1 MSPYGRSAP
10 FQGPWQGK
18 GSSGGGLSQGK
29 VQGAVLEVLQSWGCA
44 VLGAWSSS
52 GITRELLRALP
63 SWCSIPGWAGMLG
76 AADSS
81 FSFLPP
87 SLLSLCRQRLLLV
100 LFQCFLLELFEVFWD
115 VCSCQLIDRL
125 GYQMRKQ
132 NRLLCRFL
140 VSY

>member
-10 FQGPWQGK
+10 FQGPWQRK

-44 VLGAWSSS
+44 VLGAWSSL
-52 GITRELLRALP
+52 GITTELLRALP

-87 SLLSLCRQRLLLV
+87 SLPPLAVQAAAAVGAVPVLSAGIV
-100 LFQCFLLELFEVFWD
+100 
-115 VCSCQLIDRL
+115 
-125 GYQMRKQ
+125 
-132 NRLLCRFL
+132 
-140 VSY
+140 

>member
-1 MSPYGRSAP
+1 MDNESSWQICSFPRAVAEKGELGGR
-10 FQGPWQGK
+10 FELG
-18 GSSGGGLSQGK
+18 
-29 VQGAVLEVLQSWGCA
+29 VVLEVLQSWSWGCA
-44 VLGAWSSS
+44 VLGAWSSL
-52 GITRELLRALP
+52 GITTELLRALP
-63 SWCSIPGWAGMLG
+63 SGCSIPGWAGMLS

-132 NRLLCRFL
+132 NRLLCRS